1 MNSSVFTMFVLALL
15 PIIWLVFALCVW
27 KLQAHVAS
35 LGAFAVAFI
44 EAICIWHMSFN
55 EALSASIEGFAMAL
69 WPIVLVIIAA
79 VFTYNLT
86 VHTGAMD
93 IIKRMITSISS
104 DRRILVLL
112 IGWCFGGFLEGMAG
126 FGVAIAIPASM
137 LYALGFSPVEAIL
150 ACLIANGCPTM
161 FGSIGIPTTTLA
173 NITALDAGSLAFVQ
187 TIQVAPLLFIS
198 PFFMVTLV
206 SKGIK
211 GLKGLIPLICVASFS
226 FVIPEIIAARFI
238 GADLP
243 VIIASICSLGA
254 TFAYAIF
261 YGKRHEIPEEYRME
275 IPKEKNAPAITT
287 KRALIAWSPFILIFV
302 SLLLTSKLVPFI
314 HDPLSEIKTSV
325 VIYQGAGATPYT
337 FTWLNTPGV
346 LILLSGIIGGI
357 LQGCKGYDLYKVLKD
372 TILQMS
378 KTICT
383 MLGVLACAKIMGYA
397 GMISDI
403 ATFFVSALGAFYP
416 LAAPLIG
423 ALGTFVTGSG
433 TSSEVLFGN
442 VQLEAA
448 AAINANEY
456 WLVAANSLGTSAGKM
471 LAPQSIAI
479 GCAACSLSGKD
490 GEILKKIALYAFGY
504 VLIMALIAYFGSSL
518 ANMLVS

>member
-1 MNSSVFTMFVLALL
+1 MFDNIFVMFILALL
-15 PIIWLVFALCVW
+15 PIIWLVIALCGF
-27 KLQAHVAS
+27 KMQAHVAS
-35 LGAFAVAFI
+35 VGAFIVAFL
-44 EAICIWHMSFN
+44 EAIFIWNMPIINAGSA
-55 EALSASIEGFAMAL
+55 ALEGFAMAI
-69 WPIVLVIIAA
+69 WPIVIVIIAA

-86 VHTGAMD
+86 VYTGAMD
-93 IIKRMITSISS
+93 IIKRMITSVSC
-104 DRRILVLL
+104 DKRILVIL

-137 LYALGFSPVEAIL
+137 LYALGFNPVYAIL

-173 NITALDAGSLAFVQ
+173 AVTNLDPSMLAFTQ

-198 PFFMVTLV
+198 PFLMVMLV

-211 GLKGLIPLICVASFS
+211 GLKGIVPFVLVASLS
-226 FVIPEIIAARFI
+226 FVIPEILAAKFI

-243 VIIASICSLGA
+243 VIIASVCSLGC
-254 TFAYAIF
+254 TFAYASR
-261 YGKRHEIPEEYRME
+261 YGKTHEVPDEYKME
-275 IPKEKNAPAITT
+275 IPVDANAKAITV
-287 KRALIAWSPFILIFV
+287 KNALIAWSPFILIFV
-302 SLLLTSKLVPFI
+302 LLLLTSKLVPFI
-314 HDPLSEIKTSV
+314 NEPLSAIKSSV
-325 VIYQGAGATPYT
+325 YIYQGENASPYT
-337 FTWLNTPGV
+337 FTWINTPGV
-346 LILLSGIIGGI
+346 LILTSGIIGGI
-357 LQGCKGYDLYKVLKD
+357 IQDCSFNDLTKVMKD
-372 TILQMS
+372 TIIQMS

-383 MLGVLACAKIMGYA
+383 MLGVLACAKIMGYS
-397 GMISDI
+397 GMISSI
-403 ATFFVSALGAFYP
+403 SVFFVSVLGVFYP

-448 AAINANEY
+448 KAIGTNEY

-479 GCAACSLSGKD
+479 GCAACALSGKD
-490 GEILKKIALYAFGY
+490 GEILKKIAKYAFGY
-504 VLIMALIAYFGSSL
+504 IIIMAIIVFFGASIADIFI
-518 ANMLVS
+518 

>member
-1 MNSSVFTMFVLALL
+1 MFDSVFIMFILALL
-15 PIIWLVFALCVW
+15 PIIWLIVALCGF
-27 KLQAHVAS
+27 KLQAHIAS
-35 LGAFAVAFI
+35 IGACIIAFI
-44 EAICIWHMSFN
+44 EAIFLWNMPFN
-55 EALSASIEGFAMAL
+55 AACSAATEGFAMAL

-79 VFTYNLT
+79 VFTYNLS

-93 IIKRMITSISS
+93 IIKRMITSISC
-104 DRRILVLL
+104 DKRILVIL

-137 LYALGFSPVEAIL
+137 LYALGFSPIEAIL

-161 FGSIGIPTTTLA
+161 FGSIGIPTVTLA
-173 NITALDAGSLAFVQ
+173 GVTGLDSAALAFVQ

-198 PFFMVTLV
+198 PFLMVMLV
-206 SKGIK
+206 SGGRK
-211 GLKGLIPLICVASFS
+211 GLKGMLPFISVASLS
-226 FVIPEIIAARFI
+226 FVIPEIIAAKFI

-243 VIIASICSLGA
+243 VIIASVCSLA
-254 TFAYAIF
+254 CTFVYAAY
-261 YGKRHEIPEEYRME
+261 YGKHHEVNEQYRME
-275 IPKEKNAPAITT
+275 IKNDDAKETITA
-287 KRALIAWSPFILIFV
+287 KKALIAWSPFILIFV
-302 SLLLTSKLVPFI
+302 LLLLTSKLVPFI
-314 HDPLSEIKTSV
+314 NEPLSEIKTSV
-325 VIYQGAGATPYT
+325 MIYQGEGAAPYT

-346 LILLSGIIGGI
+346 LILLSGLLGGL
-357 LQGCKGYDLYKVLKD
+357 LQKCRLSDFIKVMKD
-372 TILQMS
+372 TIKQMA

-403 ATFFVSALGAFYP
+403 AAFFVTVLGSFYP

-448 AAINANEY
+448 RAIGANDF

-471 LAPQSIAI
+471 LSPQSIAI
-479 GCAACSLSGKD
+479 GCAACSLTGKD
-490 GEILKKIALYAFGY
+490 GEILSRIAKYAFAY
-504 VLIMALIAYFGSSL
+504 VIVMAIVVYFGADL
-518 ANMLVS
+518 AALLL

>member
-1 MNSSVFTMFVLALL
+1 MFDSVFIMFLLALL
-15 PIIWLVFALCVW
+15 PIIWLIVALCGF
-27 KLQAHVAS
+27 KLQAHIAS
-35 LGAFAVAFI
+35 VGACIIAFI
-44 EAICIWHMSFN
+44 EAIFIWDMPVYAAGSA
-55 EALSASIEGFAMAL
+55 ALEGFAMAL

-86 VHTGAMD
+86 VYTGAMD
-93 IIKRMITSISS
+93 IIKRMITSISC
-104 DRRILVLL
+104 DKRILVIL

-137 LYALGFSPVEAIL
+137 LYALGFSPIEAIL

-173 NITALDAGSLAFVQ
+173 GVTALDSTALAFVQ
-187 TIQVAPLLFIS
+187 TIQTAPLLFIS
-198 PFFMVTLV
+198 PFLMVMLV
-206 SKGIK
+206 SGGRK
-211 GLKGLIPLICVASFS
+211 GLKGMLPFICVASLS
-226 FVIPEIIAARFI
+226 FVIPEILAAKFI

-243 VIIASICSLGA
+243 VIIASVCSLA
-254 TFAYAIF
+254 CTFAYAAY
-261 YGKRHEIPEEYRME
+261 YGKHHEVSEEYRME
-275 IPKEKNAPAITT
+275 ISNESQAKITAEK
-287 KRALIAWSPFILIFV
+287 ALIAWSPFILIFV
-302 SLLLTSKLVPFI
+302 LLLLTSKLVPFI
-314 HDPLSEIKTSV
+314 NEPLSAIKTSV
-325 VIYQGAGATPYT
+325 MIYQGENASPYT

-346 LILLSGIIGGI
+346 LILLSGFIGGL
-357 LQGCKGYDLYKVLKD
+357 LQKCKASDFVKVMKD
-372 TILQMS
+372 TIKQMA

-403 ATFFVSALGAFYP
+403 AAFFVVVLGSFYP

-448 AAINANEY
+448 RAIGANDI

-471 LAPQSIAI
+471 LSPQSIAI

-490 GEILKKIALYAFGY
+490 GEILSRIAKYAFAY
-504 VLIMALIAYFGSSL
+504 VIVMAIIVYFGADIAHFL
-518 ANMLVS
+518 L

>member
-1 MNSSVFTMFVLALL
+1 MFDNIFVMFILALL
-15 PIIWLVFALCVW
+15 PIIWLVIALCGF
-27 KLQAHVAS
+27 KMQAHIAS
-35 LGAFAVAFI
+35 VGAFIVAFI
-44 EAICIWHMSFN
+44 EAVVIWNMPVF
-55 EALSASIEGFAMAL
+55 EAGSAALEGFAMAL
-69 WPIVLVIIAA
+69 WPIVIVIIAA

-86 VHTGAMD
+86 VYTGAMD
-93 IIKRMITSISS
+93 IIKRMITSVSF
-104 DRRILVLL
+104 DKRILVIL

-137 LYALGFSPVEAIL
+137 LYALGFNPVYAIL

-173 NITALDAGSLAFVQ
+173 AVTNLDPTMLAFTQ

-198 PFFMVTLV
+198 PFLMVMLV

-211 GLKGLIPLICVASFS
+211 GLKGMVPFILVASLS

-243 VIIASICSLGA
+243 VIIASVCSLGCS
-254 TFAYAIF
+254 FAYASR
-261 YGKRHEIPEEYRME
+261 YGKTHTVPEEYKME
-275 IPKEKNAPAITT
+275 IPVDTNAKPINV
-287 KRALIAWSPFILIFV
+287 KSALIAWSPFILIFV
-302 SLLLTSKLVPFI
+302 LLLLTSKLVPSI
-314 HDPLSEIKTSV
+314 NEPLSTIKSSV
-325 VIYQGAGATPYT
+325 YIYQGEGASPYT
-337 FTWLNTPGV
+337 FTWINTPGV
-346 LILLSGIIGGI
+346 LILISGIIGGI
-357 LQGCKGYDLYKVLKD
+357 IQDCTFKDLIKVMKD
-372 TILQMS
+372 TIIQMS

-383 MLGVLACAKIMGYA
+383 MLGVLACAKIMGYS
-397 GMISDI
+397 GMISSI
-403 ATFFVSALGAFYP
+403 SIFFVTVLGTFYP
-416 LAAPLIG
+416 LASPLIG

-448 AAINANEY
+448 RAIGTNEY

-479 GCAACSLSGKD
+479 GCAACALTGKD
-490 GEILKKIALYAFGY
+490 GEILGKIAKYAFAYIIVMAIIVFFGAS
-504 VLIMALIAYFGSSL
+504 LWDMIM
-518 ANMLVS
+518 